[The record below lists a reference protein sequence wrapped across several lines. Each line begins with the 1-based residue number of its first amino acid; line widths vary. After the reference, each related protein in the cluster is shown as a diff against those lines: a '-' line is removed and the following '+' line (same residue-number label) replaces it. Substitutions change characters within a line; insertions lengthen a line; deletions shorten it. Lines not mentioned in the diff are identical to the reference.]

1 MEKAKLINRAERLA
15 FMDIAADEGPAN
27 FVRMT
32 GFTTMTGSKNPKEY
46 SRQYVD
52 MSTESSDVVG
62 YAPATEY
69 SFDRHSGN
77 AVHEKLAKITD
88 EELTGTDTYVDV
100 VVVDTFDTDKQGNA
114 LARKR
119 TYSVVPDSE
128 GDGTDALIY
137 AGSLKAVSEIE
148 VGYAKTEDGWKTAN
162 YTAGERP
169 GVIL

>member
-1 MEKAKLINRAERLA
+1 MGKLINRSERLA
-15 FMDIAADEGPAN
+15 FMDIGGSEGPAN

-32 GFTTMTGSKNPKEY
+32 GFTAITGSKNPKEY

-69 SFDRHSGN
+69 SFDRHVGN
-77 AVHEKLAKITD
+77 KVHDKLAEITD
-88 EELTGTDTYVDV
+88 DELIGAETYVDV
-100 VVVDTFDTDKQGNA
+100 IIVDTFDTDKSGNA
-114 LARKR
+114 IARKR

-148 VGYAKTEDGWKTAN
+148 VGYAKTTDGWKTAT
-162 YTAGERP
+162 YTAGSRP
-169 GVIL
+169 LSM